1 MALIAFIAISLLL
14 VGTSGQEKSSPSS
27 QLGDGSWNNATEFAG
42 DEGLDLYSSVS
53 SHSDQTYIVGLR
65 QRTIGPNFCL
75 GVLIAPQYVLTT
87 RCQTHTLDYHGW
99 IEHNYEGLD
108 DMIYA
113 TIASKYG
120 VGSSWGETISVK
132 SVTRYEGYD
141 RYSGKS
147 LFYMLKLA
155 KTSVYEPIEL
165 APADGSLVAES
176 STSTSLTWPTGT
188 SVPSRLKSIE
198 VTTSSGSVCS
208 YAKIPD
214 AVQVCGVTKTRGD
227 ICKLNNGSP
236 LVVTKAGKDY
246 LVGLLNVNHGCDGDQ
261 ASASA
266 VFNRA
271 DNVVSVRNWI
281 SKLTS
286 ADT

>member
-1 MALIAFIAISLLL
+1 MASIALVAISLLAAI
-14 VGTSGQEKSSPSS
+14 VSGQESGSLSSRSTS
-27 QLGDGSWNNATEFAG
+27 ESWSNTTDNVG
-42 DEGLDLYSSVS
+42 DEGLDFYTSVN
-53 SHSDQTYIVGLR
+53 SHSTQSYIVGLR

-75 GVLIAPQYVLTT
+75 GVLIAPQYVLAT

-120 VGSSWGETISVK
+120 VGSSWGETIQVK
-132 SVTRYEGYD
+132 TVTRYEGYQ
-141 RYSGKS
+141 RHTGKS
-147 LFYMLKLA
+147 LFYLLKLA
-155 KTSVYEPIEL
+155 TKSTFEPIEL

-188 SVPSRLKSIE
+188 SIPSSLKSID

-208 YAKIPD
+208 FANIPD
-214 AVQVCGVTKTRGD
+214 EVQVCGVTKKPSD

-236 LVVTKAGKDY
+236 LVVTKTGKDY
-246 LVGLLNVNHGCDGDQ
+246 LVGLLDINHACDDDA

-266 VFNRA
+266 VFNRV
-271 DNVVSVRNWI
+271 DNVAVVRNWI
-281 SKLTS
+281 SKLI
-286 ADT
+286 ADR